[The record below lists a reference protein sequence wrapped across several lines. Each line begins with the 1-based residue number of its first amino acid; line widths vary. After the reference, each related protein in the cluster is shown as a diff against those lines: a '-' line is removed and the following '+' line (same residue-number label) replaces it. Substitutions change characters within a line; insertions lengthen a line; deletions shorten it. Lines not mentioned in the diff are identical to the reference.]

1 MDEHLLR
8 FDKDKSIVFIDCET
22 FNLCLNK
29 SHTLPWQISMVR
41 LQGDKIVAEKDYH
54 VKWDTHLSISDEAAR
69 ITRFS
74 QSKLNKL
81 GLPPEEV
88 LPTVIDWLDSADY
101 VSGHNLLGFDLY
113 LIKDFYA
120 FMGQDYKHLVNK
132 IIDTLS
138 IARGVKLGLK
148 FKSNESFLAYQYR
161 MNQVRKRGLKTS
173 LAALGKEYE
182 IQHDYANLHDAL
194 TDLKLN
200 VKIWNKLK
208 WQVDI

>member
-29 SHTLPWQISMVR
+29 SHNLPWQISMVR

-54 VKWDTHLSISDEAAR
+54 VKCDTQVSISDEAAR

>member
-29 SHTLPWQISMVR
+29 SHNLPWQISMVR
-41 LQGDKIVAEKDYH
+41 LQGDKIVAEKAYH

-101 VSGHNLLGFDLY
+101 VSVHNLLGFDLY

>member
-29 SHTLPWQISMVR
+29 SHNLPLQISMGW
-41 LQGDKIVAEKDYH
+41 LKGDKIVAEKDYH

-101 VSGHNLLGFDLY
+101 VSGHNY
-113 LIKDFYA
+113 I
-120 FMGQDYKHLVNK
+120 MP
-132 IIDTLS
+132 
-138 IARGVKLGLK
+138 
-148 FKSNESFLAYQYR
+148 
-161 MNQVRKRGLKTS
+161 
-173 LAALGKEYE
+173 
-182 IQHDYANLHDAL
+182 DAS
-194 TDLKLN
+194 
-200 VKIWNKLK
+200 V
-208 WQVDI
+208 

>member
-29 SHTLPWQISMVR
+29 SHNLPWQISMVR